1 MEWINVTNDE
11 VCFSWTFLFQNIWK
25 KEKKNKKRK
34 KKLNGTAEQY
44 QETRD

>member
-1 MEWINVTNDE
+1 MEFVSLGP
-11 VCFSWTFLFQNIWK
+11 FSFNTFEK

-34 KKLNGTAEQY
+34 KNLNGTAEQY